1 MVKAETLSDLFVKAT
16 SEFSGLVMN
25 RMADGS
31 ESYTFST
38 FRAAAT
44 SMSELLS
51 AHGVGTG
58 DKVAIFS
65 AGHVNWPVA
74 FFAATAFGRVAV
86 PVLPEFSENEVANVL
101 QHSESKALFASRK
114 CLAKV
119 PAAVLDQLSLV
130 VELES
135 LRIVRQKKSDVDA
148 AAVPSLNP
156 DDLAVLIYT
165 SGTTGS
171 AKGVMLTHRNF
182 SANLD
187 AFIYI
192 YVIGT
197 KDVLLSVLPLAHAY
211 ELSIGLLYPFAS
223 GSQVVYIS
231 KPPTPSYLLPVL
243 ANVKPTVMLVV
254 PLLIEKIYKGIVLS
268 MLRKSKF
275 LQWMDKHAH
284 TLLARIICKK
294 IIRAF
299 GGRLAFFGIGGAKLD
314 LEVEKF
320 LHTGK
325 FPYFIGYGLT
335 ECAPLVCISDYHD
348 TIPGSI
354 GYAIQG
360 VDVRLDNVN
369 AKTGEGEIVVKGRNV
384 MPGYYKDPE
393 RTAEAFNSEGWFR
406 TKDLAVVTEDG
417 RYFIKGRLGNMIV
430 GASGENIYPEEIE
443 SVFSELPEV
452 DDVIVLHRGGKL
464 VALVRLT
471 KEALDL
477 SQPKDLV
484 VKAKMEHIRSYMLK
498 YVNAKVKAHSQI
510 SKVEFMTEPFE
521 KTATLKI
528 RRFLY
533 AESAPTI

>member
-16 SEFSGLVMN
+16 SEFSGHVMN

-31 ESYTFST
+31 DSYTYSS
-38 FRAAAT
+38 FRAAANT
-44 SMSELLS
+44 MSELLS

-86 PVLPEFSENEVANVL
+86 PVLPEFSENEVVNVL

-119 PAAVLDQLSLV
+119 PAEVLDQLDLV
-130 VELES
+130 VEVES
-135 LRIVRQKKSDVDA
+135 LRIIRQKKSDKDA
-148 AAVPSLNP
+148 AAIPCTNP
-156 DDLAVLIYT
+156 DELAVLIYT

-182 SANLD
+182 IANLD
-187 AFIYI
+187 AFIHI
-192 YVIGT
+192 YTIGT
-197 KDVLLSVLPLAHAY
+197 DDVLLSVLPLAHAY
-211 ELSIGLLYPFAS
+211 ELSIGLLYAFAS
-223 GSQVVYIS
+223 GSQVVYIC
-231 KPPTPSYLLPVL
+231 KPPTPSYLMPVL
-243 ANVKPTVMLVV
+243 ANVKPTAMLVV

-284 TLLARIICKK
+284 VLLCRIICRK
-294 IIRAF
+294 IVKAF
-299 GGRLAFFGIGGAKLD
+299 GGRLVFFGIGGAKLD

-320 LHTGK
+320 LKTGR
-325 FPYFIGYGLT
+325 FPYYVGYGLT
-335 ECAPLVCISDYHD
+335 ECAPLVCVSNWYD

-354 GYAIQG
+354 GQSIRG

-369 AKTGEGEIVVKGRNV
+369 PKTGEGEIVVKGANV

-393 RTAEAFNSEGWFR
+393 RTAEAFNAEGWFR

-430 GASGENIYPEEIE
+430 GPSGENIYPEEIE
-443 SVFSELPEV
+443 SVFAELPEV
-452 DDVIVLHRGGKL
+452 EDVIVLHRDGKL
-464 VALVRLT
+464 IALVRPT
-471 KEALDL
+471 KEAVDL
-477 SQPKDLV
+477 SDLKDAV
-484 VKAKMEHIRSYMLK
+484 VREKIEFLKSKMLRH
-498 YVNAKVKAHSQI
+498 VNSKVKAHSQI
-510 SKVEFMTEPFE
+510 SKVELMTVPFE

-533 AESAPTI
+533 AESAPTV